1 MAAFLYLRAPL
12 LFPKGFLTS
21 QNKSLT
27 YSTNRNST
35 MSTMKAADISKLGY
49 ALLALLQQQPSSGY
63 ALRKIFSSTAMTT
76 YSDSPGAIYPALQR
90 LQQQGLIRGTIEESA
105 GLRRRQIFR
114 LTPHGLAALKKWIGR
129 PVVRADVIRGLD
141 EVMLRFA
148 FSGQAVGTPASVR
161 LLKSLAIELTAYI
174 PDLREQLRAQK
185 VMPTSGRLALESG
198 IRSYEC
204 LLEWTKD
211 ALATYVR
218 QEKMRQE
225 RKGATES

>member
-1 MAAFLYLRAPL
+1 
-12 LFPKGFLTS
+12 
-21 QNKSLT
+21 
-27 YSTNRNST
+27 
-35 MSTMKAADISKLGY
+35 MKDGISRLGY
-49 ALLALLQQQPSSGY
+49 ALLGLLQSRPSSGY
-63 ALRKIFSSTAMTT
+63 ALRKIFSSTAMNT

-90 LQQQGLIRGTIEESA
+90 LEQQGLIRGSIEESS
-105 GLRRRQIFR
+105 GLRRRQMFR
-114 LTPHGLAALKKWIGR
+114 LTPQGLAALKQWINR
-129 PVVRADVIRGLD
+129 PVLRADVIRGLD

-148 FSGQAVGTPASVR
+148 FSQQAVGAPASVG

-185 VMPTSGRLALESG
+185 AAMPTSGRLALESG

-218 QEKMRQE
+218 QEKMREE
-225 RKGATES
+225 RKGVTTS